1 MTFSKLCSALTLFL
15 VTMQIAGLN
24 NLSVK
29 IGGADIQNNITSS
42 YVENALWIDQNDS
55 MKRLPVLCY
64 HYVKRNISK
73 GSQYVLPE
81 NEFQKQMITLRDSG
95 YTTILPDALYS
106 FHTKGVALPAKPIML
121 TFDDTYEEHYSIVA
135 PILNQLGFKAVFFA
149 NTVVIGKPGYMTEIQ
164 LKELSENGHAIGG
177 HTWNHPHIKQL
188 KERDLIWQI
197 DKPKQELEK
206 ITGKPV
212 QAFAYPYGIWN
223 DAAISKLK
231 KHGVTTAFQ
240 LSEKPSKKNPLH
252 TIRRLLVW
260 GTWTEDELLKHM
272 ATFFLPPDD

>member
-106 FHTKGVALPAKPIML
+106 FHTKCVALPAKPIML

-135 PILNQLGFKAVFFA
+135 PILNQFGFKAVFFV

-164 LKELSENGHAIGG
+164 LKELSEKGHAIGG